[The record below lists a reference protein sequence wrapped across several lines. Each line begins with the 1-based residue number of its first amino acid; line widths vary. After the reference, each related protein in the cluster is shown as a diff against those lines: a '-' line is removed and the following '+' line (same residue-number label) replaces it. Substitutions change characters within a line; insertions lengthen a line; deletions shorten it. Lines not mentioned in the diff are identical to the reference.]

1 MRPTAEDGYQRVNRW
16 LLSKRAK
23 EPMIIAEWTSSTAL
37 PLAS

>member
-1 MRPTAEDGYQRVNRW
+1 VRLTAEDGCQRVNRW
-16 LLSKRAK
+16 LLIKWEK